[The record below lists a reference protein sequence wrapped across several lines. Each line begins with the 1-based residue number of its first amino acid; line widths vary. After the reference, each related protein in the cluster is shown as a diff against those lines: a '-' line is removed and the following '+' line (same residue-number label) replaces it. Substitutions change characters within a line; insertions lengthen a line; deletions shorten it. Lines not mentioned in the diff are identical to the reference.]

1 MSRKDLILLMALV
14 IASVCISAA
23 VLYWLVQIL
32 AFMWR
37 LA

>member
-1 MSRKDLILLMALV
+1 MSKELILLMVLV

-23 VLYWLVQIL
+23 VLYWLVQMIV
-32 AFMWR
+32 FMWR